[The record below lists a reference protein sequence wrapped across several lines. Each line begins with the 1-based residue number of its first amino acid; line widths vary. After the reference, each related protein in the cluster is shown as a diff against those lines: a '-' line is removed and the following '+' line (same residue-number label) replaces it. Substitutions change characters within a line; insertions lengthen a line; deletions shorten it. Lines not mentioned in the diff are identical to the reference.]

1 MFKKWFGGSVEDQVQ
16 ALVERMGKG
25 EERGKC
31 VAQLKDLVHDQDG
44 AVVELAVPAL
54 LEALDIDDSIE
65 ILIGLVGDSVRN
77 AKVVLMQPSAVQK
90 IVSVL
95 NSKKRAVELL
105 SGLVRLQ
112 QETVR
117 SQVRDDEVGVLVEFG
132 NAFIVRWAVEEFGG
146 LIRLEKLVVR
156 AREGG
161 EFVKVLVEFLRGRE
175 DQQKALV
182 EGGYLAQLEELIEDE
197 NEDALQ
203 VLEMVRNDGIG
214 NTNVP
219 NILVNLLV
227 HPISESRNEK
237 VVELLLGMVK
247 ENPAI
252 LTARLREMIMIYEDD
267 DGFPL
272 LKLVTAYLDG
282 FPENGNKLAEI
293 IAGCGSVS
301 DAVIDVA
308 SFCVLMV
315 EQSKMALESFFLEV
329 LRNVSES
336 SYCAFRFFVVMC
348 WNSEAFCAKLAM
360 SETFPQIVGYVAL
373 SKSPEDVTELIYF
386 LFYCLLKMEHNSSVV
401 FKVFALKLDL
411 GRVLDALEHVEISE
425 ESRFGNLKKQ
435 ICEDARSRHIA
446 SNTESEAGKLMGD
459 YQAIIKEHALEKE
472 RLTQEFEE
480 QLQKELLEKEGS
492 LRAENSNLRNQLIAL
507 QAAQESHEK
516 ETADLQEQLS
526 QAEQK
531 CKNGAAELKQRIRD
545 LESQLQKAEQ
555 ENFDMNNMLKIH
567 EAKSIEKEKENKL
580 LRENL
585 TEEKNANE
593 RLRER
598 DQEIRELKSKL
609 QVLEGELHN
618 SNEKGEQSQAML
630 REKEQ
635 LLKTSEAELSRVEES
650 NTALDA
656 ENSKLREKVALL
668 EQNIEAIEQSE
679 SAPSNEVIQ
688 SFNARIKQLE
698 SDLQLS
704 QQQQADTLKRNN
716 ELVQSKQKL
725 NEEVTKLQQELA
737 ASKATILEHESSSN
751 QITTLQER
759 CDEKDKQIQL
769 LSRSLQDERQSCSA
783 MSADHEQQISSMT
796 SKIDELSTELDKQKQ
811 ENEALKQEL
820 SASFEDSGLSSQL
833 RDHEKQLREV
843 KDAHESIISQMKQEY
858 SDSMSELRAQNNAI
872 SKREME
878 VRDQLARLAEEKE
891 TLEQTITE
899 LSWSINS
906 GYEQK
911 GLLVLENENLL
922 EKEQAMQIA
931 IAQKD
936 EEIQEKDQRIKELE
950 HQNNKTESQLSDLEH
965 RIGTL
970 TERFEEKQSETIHE
984 TSTLRSLEHEV
995 SALRK
1000 KVRKQQAK
1008 LKKAT
1013 AYKRKVKSLT
1023 TEVAAKDTEI
1033 ASLKQQHAKEKQ
1045 DMIVQLSLS
1054 KTALKEIH
1062 NQRASIDEGKLR
1074 IALHEGKVWKERYE
1088 ELLLEAESLRDRVKF
1103 LDERNDWKNREI
1115 STLKEESEAQ
1125 TCELSAKIEKQK
1137 AKIRTLKQAVAREK
1151 IMGEAAKRI
1160 ASPVIPTTSDATRD
1174 LRIKLIR
1181 ANETNKHLRS
1191 KVSKL
1196 EQDLRERN
1204 TQSSEY
1210 NPEADSMR
1218 ITILKL
1224 KEERREMRQ
1233 ELDKLK
1239 KRKHHHHKPDQ
1250 VQQINDEIRRMSE
1263 EKQRMKQK
1271 FESQLDDLDHKIEH
1285 LSKDTRFVP
1294 VKGKFPK
1301 HHV

>member
-1 MFKKWFGGSVEDQVQ
+1 MFKRLFGGSVEDQVQ
-16 ALVERMGKG
+16 ALVEKIGKG

-31 VAQLKDLVHDQDG
+31 VAQLKDLVRDQDG
-44 AVVELAVPAL
+44 AVVELAVPVL

-65 ILIGLVGDSVRN
+65 ILISLVEDSPTN
-77 AKVVLMQPSAVQK
+77 AKIVLMQPSVQN

-105 SGLVRLQ
+105 SDLVRLQ
-112 QETVR
+112 KETVR

-132 NAFIVRWAVEEFGG
+132 NAFIVRWAVDEFGG
-146 LIRLEKLVVR
+146 LVRLEKLVVR

-161 EFVKVLVEFLRGRE
+161 EFVKVLVEFLRDRE

-182 EGGYLAQLEELIEDE
+182 EDGHLAQLEELIEDE
-197 NEDALQ
+197 NEDAL
-203 VLEMVRNDGIG
+203 VILEMVRNDGIAK
-214 NTNVP
+214 TNVP

-227 HPISESRNEK
+227 HPVLESRNEK

-252 LTARLREMIMIYEDD
+252 LTTRLREMIMIYEDD

-282 FPENGNKLAEI
+282 FPENGKKLAEI
-293 IAGCGSVS
+293 IAGCGSFS

-315 EQSKMALESFFLEV
+315 EQSKMALESFFLDV
-329 LRNVSES
+329 LRNVGES
-336 SYCAFRFFVVMC
+336 SYCAFRFLVVMC
-348 WNSEAFCAKLAM
+348 WNSEAFCAKLAA
-360 SETFPQIVGYVAL
+360 SETFPQIVEYVLL
-373 SKSPEDVTELIYF
+373 SKSPEDVMELIYF
-386 LFYCLLKMEHNSSVV
+386 LFYCLLKMGHNSSVL
-401 FKVFALKLDL
+401 FKVFALTLDL
-411 GRVLDALEHVEISE
+411 GRILDVLERVEINE
-425 ESRFGNLKKQ
+425 QSRFGNLKKQ
-435 ICEDARSRHIA
+435 MLEDARSKH
-446 SNTESEAGKLMGD
+446 TESEAETGKLRGD
-459 YQAIIKEHALEKE
+459 CEEIMREHALEKE

-480 QLQKELLEKEGS
+480 RLKKAQKESLEKEGS
-492 LRAENSNLRNQLIAL
+492 LREENSKLRNQLTAL
-507 QAAQESHEK
+507 QASQVSHEK
-516 ETADLQEQLS
+516 ETADLQEELRQV
-526 QAEQK
+526 EQK
-531 CKNGAAELKQRIRD
+531 CNNGVAELKQRIRD
-545 LESQLQKAEQ
+545 LESQLQKSEQ
-555 ENFDMNNMLKIH
+555 ENFELNNTLKIH
-567 EAKSIEKEKENKL
+567 EAKSIEKEKVEAENKR
-580 LRENL
+580 LRANL
-585 TEEKNANE
+585 TEERNANE
-593 RLRER
+593 RLCEQ

-609 QVLEGELHN
+609 QCLEDQLHN
-618 SNEKGEQSQAML
+618 SNEKCEQKQAML

-650 NTALDA
+650 NTALDT
-656 ENSKLREKVALL
+656 ENSKLREKIGVL
-668 EQNIEAIEQSE
+668 EQNIEAIEN
-679 SAPSNEVIQ
+679 NEAIQ

-698 SDLQLS
+698 SDLQLA

-716 ELVQSKQKL
+716 ELVQSQLKL
-725 NEEVTKLQQELA
+725 NEEVTKLQQELE
-737 ASKATILEHESSSN
+737 ATIRGTK
-751 QITTLQER
+751 QIE
-759 CDEKDKQIQL
+759 DEKDKQIQL
-769 LSRSLQDERQSCSA
+769 LSKSLQDERQSCSA

-820 SASFEDSGLSSQL
+820 SASFEESHL
-833 RDHEKQLREV
+833 RDHEQQLREV
-843 KDAHESIISQMKQEY
+843 KDVHESIISQMKQEY

-878 VRDQLARLAEEKE
+878 VRDQLARLTEEKE

-922 EKEQAMQIA
+922 EKEQAMQIV
-931 IAQKD
+931 IAQK
-936 EEIQEKDQRIKELE
+936 EQEIQEKNERIKELE
-950 HQNNKTESQLSDLEH
+950 SQNNKTESQLSDLEH

-984 TSTLRSLEHEV
+984 TATLRSLEHEV
-995 SALRK
+995 SVLRK
-1000 KVRKQQAK
+1000 KVHKQQAK

-1013 AYKRKVKSLT
+1013 AYKRKVKSLA

-1074 IALHEGKVWKERYE
+1074 IALHESKVWKERYE
-1088 ELLLEAESLRDRVKF
+1088 ELRLEAESLRDRVKF

-1125 TCELSAKIEKQK
+1125 TSEMSAKIEKQK
-1137 AKIRTLKQAVAREK
+1137 VKIRTLKQAVAREK

-1196 EQDLRERN
+1196 EQDLKERN
-1204 TQSSEY
+1204 AQSSEY
-1210 NPEADSMR
+1210 NTEADSMR

-1224 KEERREMRQ
+1224 KEERREMQQ

-1239 KRKHHHHKPDQ
+1239 KRKHHHHKPDK

-1263 EKQRMKQK
+1263 EKQRMKQR

-1285 LSKDTRFVP
+1285 LSKDARFDRLDSR
-1294 VKGKFPK
+1294 
-1301 HHV
+1301 